1 VLKKHDKLTTKEIG
15 VASVFTTK
23 NYGRLVATP
32 LCREAYFNT
41 CYRMHNPNWTEE
53 KNKTVFGIC
62 NNKNYHG
69 HNYRL
74 IVKIT
79 GEINPE
85 TGFVMNLLELGT
97 IIKEEIEDR
106 FDHKNLN
113 LDCPEFENK
122 MVSTENFAWIIYFIL
137 KSKLPKNIKLKIILF
152 ETDKN
157 SVEVEQ

>member
-1 VLKKHDKLTTKEIG
+1 MKTTI
-15 VASVFTTK
+15 
-23 NYGRLVATP
+23 
-32 LCREAYFNT
+32 CREAHFNA
-41 CYRMHNPNWTEE
+41 CHRMHNPNWTEE

-79 GEINPE
+79 GEINEE

-97 IIKEEIEDR
+97 ILKKEIEDR

-113 LDCPEFENK
+113 LDCLEFETK
-122 MVSTENFAWIIYFIL
+122 MASTENFAWIIYGIL
-137 KSKLPKNIKLKIILF
+137 KPLLPQENQLAITLY

-157 SVEVEQ
+157 FVEVGE

>member
-1 VLKKHDKLTTKEIG
+1 MKTTI
-15 VASVFTTK
+15 
-23 NYGRLVATP
+23 
-32 LCREAYFNT
+32 CREAHFNA
-41 CYRMHNPNWTEE
+41 CHRMHNPNWSDQ
-53 KNKTVFGIC
+53 KNEDTFGIC

-79 GEINPE
+79 GEINSE

-97 IIKEEIEDR
+97 IIRDEIENR

-122 MVSTENFAWIIYFIL
+122 IPSTENFAWIIFGIL
-137 KSKLPKNIKLKIILF
+137 APLLPPENQLRITLY

-157 SVEVEQ
+157 YVEIGREI

>member
-1 VLKKHDKLTTKEIG
+1 MKTTI
-15 VASVFTTK
+15 
-23 NYGRLVATP
+23 
-32 LCREAYFNT
+32 CREAHFNA
-41 CYRMHNPNWTEE
+41 CHRMHNPNWTEE

-97 IIKEEIEDR
+97 ILKREIEDR
-106 FDHKNLN
+106 FDHKNLG
-113 LDCPEFENK
+113 LDCPEFANK
-122 MVSTENFAWIIYFIL
+122 TASTENFAWIIFSIL
-137 KSKLPKNIKLKIILF
+137 KPLLSKEQQLGIVLY

-157 SVEVEQ
+157 YVEVGE

>member
-1 VLKKHDKLTTKEIG
+1 MKTTI
-15 VASVFTTK
+15 
-23 NYGRLVATP
+23 
-32 LCREAYFNT
+32 CREAHFNA
-41 CYRMHNPNWTEE
+41 CHRMHNPNWTDE
-53 KNKTVFGIC
+53 KNQSVFGIC

-79 GEINPE
+79 GEIDPE
-85 TGFVMNLLELGT
+85 TGFIMNLLELGK

-113 LDCPEFENK
+113 LDCPEFKNK
-122 MVSTENFAWIIYFIL
+122 MASTENFAWVIFGIL
-137 KSKLPKNIKLKIILF
+137 KPKLAQDIKLKIILF

-157 SVEVEQ
+157 SVEVEE